1 MAKMAKDLQG
11 LAIQIGHLHDGA
23 ILLLRPQP
31 FRFSFHI
38 QIWWSQRGLNNKSLN
53 LHKKANRWR
62 ILVLVVKWRHHA
74 NGQLDAKCV
83 PLESGNFGDF
93 RENGKFL
100 PEVWPFNLEGESAPL
115 ASGDFCEIGDFGEN
129 GKIWH
134 KWRYPEC
141 GRYSSGCQVAPW
153 N

>member
-38 QIWWSQRGLNNKSLN
+38 QIWWSRRGLNNKSLN

-100 PEVWPFNLEGESAPL
+100 PEVWPFNLEGKSAPL